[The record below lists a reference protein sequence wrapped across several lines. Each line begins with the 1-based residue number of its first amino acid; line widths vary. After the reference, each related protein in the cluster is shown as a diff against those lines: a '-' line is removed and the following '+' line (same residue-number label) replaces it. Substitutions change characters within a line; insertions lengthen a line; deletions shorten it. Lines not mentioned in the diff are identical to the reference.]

1 MSIWTAALLGLVQGI
16 AEFLPISSSGHLSI
30 INNLFNLSEIQNG
43 HLLFDVLLHL
53 ATLISILVVYWQDI
67 VLMVYELLGF
77 VNLGPMAGQRQA
89 RYPSAR
95 MFLMIVIATLPLFL
109 ILPIRKQLEVL
120 YYRNIFIGVA
130 IILTGCMLYVS
141 DKMIPGKKTERSMT
155 ISDALIIGLCQC
167 VATIPGLSRS
177 GTTITAGIATGLRRD
192 YAVKFSFLM
201 SIPAVLGA
209 NILSIADA
217 VKAGIDWASV
227 PAYLIGMVV
236 ALLSGIISIH
246 FLRYISAKGRFGGFA
261 YYCWVVGVL
270 AIIMSI
276 IF

>member
-30 INNLFNLSEIQNG
+30 INNLFKLSEVQNG

-67 VLMVYELLGF
+67 MQMLYEVLGF
-77 VNLGPMAGQRQA
+77 VNLGPLAGQRQA

-95 MFLMIVIATLPLFL
+95 MFLMIIIATLPLFL
-109 ILPIRKQLEVL
+109 IMPIRKQLESL
-120 YYRNIFIGVA
+120 YYQNIFIGVA
-130 IILTGCMLYVS
+130 IILTGCMLYVA
-141 DKMIPGKKTERSMT
+141 DRMLPGKKNERSMT

-192 YAVKFSFLM
+192 YAVKFSFLL

-217 VKAGIDWASV
+217 VKAGVDWASV
-227 PAYLIGMVV
+227 PAYLVGMVV
-236 ALLSGIISIH
+236 ALISGIASIH

-270 AIIMSI
+270 AIVMSM